1 MSALTAVSGVNYTKY
16 AAGGVANLV
25 SQQWMAPLE
34 FVHDEYTVPTGDTV
48 AVAGVISFGVVPKG
62 ARVLFHVI
70 TYTAAGA
77 AATGTIK
84 VGTTTSA
91 SVTSMVAAG
100 SQVIGS
106 LIASSGTPTTAN
118 SVVTLT
124 IAAQDLDAATNIT
137 LTTVYIQDG
146 IGISAT

>member
-1 MSALTAVSGVNYTKY
+1 MSALTTASGVNYTKY
-16 AAGGVANLV
+16 TAGGMANFV
-25 SQQWMAPLE
+25 TQQWGTGLE
-34 FVHDEYTVPTGDTV
+34 CVHDEYTVPTGDTL
-48 AVAGVISFGVVPKG
+48 AVAGVLTMGIVPKG

-84 VGTTTSA
+84 VGTTTSG
-91 SVTSMVAAG
+91 SVTTMVAAG

-106 LIASSGTPTTAN
+106 LIASSGTATTAD
-118 SVVTLT
+118 SAVTLT
-124 IAAQDLDAATNIT
+124 IADQDLDAAVNVT

-146 IGISAT
+146 IGA